1 MKGGASIMGRE
12 YSSDLSGLRDEL
24 INGLAALRKE
34 VQKESEKVGRA
45 IGDGYE
51 DGYEDSVEV
60 VRKSKEDLLQ
70 ELQDLQ
76 GAFERNLN
84 KLPTILKKSFQKLDF
99 ADLSRVS
106 RRLKTE
112 ISEIQNIYGDLSKI
126 GVDINI
132 NGWMDSMLQKANQLS
147 VSLDQQS
154 EIVSDIGKAAE
165 DAADKV
171 VKGTKEST
179 AAIQQQAKATEQ
191 LAKARKKASGVKVRE
206 FTREEYDAY
215 TEQYQKDHDGDNEF
229 LENTVDIIRK
239 ASQFGTHFAADI
251 QTSCK
256 RAATAVNRFFSAIDP
271 DKYPALASW
280 KETILESVQNG
291 ISSEKEM
298 YNGMFTGAYSWGV
311 EAPDEDS
318 YYVYLNL
325 LDVAKDKEKEYFA
338 YLQEEY
344 RKRDEGLEKQHELTR
359 KLVQTYEKLNELH
372 KNEPNWDNNNQIESI
387 KKRLTY
393 YEQEKVL
400 LQDIQNIKE
409 EFDSI
414 PSRYKNPEEFNE
426 TARVFKST
434 LKFGDYGNGNLKDN
448 ERATSIYQRELE
460 SAIKKQEKLTAAIEE
475 TANARQEETQFT
487 QKNVAAMAQLQNL
500 IGDLKSK
507 YGEQSFNNIFGETVS
522 QFGELNAS
530 NATALYDALIT
541 KNEEYIRSVEEQ
553 AQKTRIAGQEL
564 QTFMAQNQKLANQFG
579 NNVEFEQKW
588 CDLLNQIG
596 QATLNAA
603 DATKQLSEW
612 MDSSGLAKPISESAQ
627 QQEQFQKKIE
637 ETTGDIEKQNKE
649 LGKTA
654 DIIKSVFDGY
664 KSPFSDVEM
673 KQLLKGANLNNILS
687 GLNISKAN
695 KAEITNKYNQLAS
708 MWADQG
714 NVEESVLYAATQEF
728 VDLVVSSS
736 TRRIENVT
744 QEMKDKAQE
753 FLNYMNGKQ
762 FSYSAADRAE
772 FGSDWA
778 AASKV
783 ALGKNQKLL
792 SNKSGTP
799 LTGSRYTE
807 ILDVYNKLIGA
818 AQEIDQ
824 KQNQL
829 QQIVKMV
836 SNAKNLAGAP
846 STKSIDLTAEDSAA
860 LYDKVSASMSVA
872 SNNAEQMRIVAAEAV
887 KKEEELAAAAERVAE
902 AKRKQSESAKKA
914 KQEISVESIIERDIE
929 KALGQL
935 RSAKDNETTL
945 INLKGVFSGD
955 DLVEQFSSMVQ
966 KIAEQANLSVGKI
979 TVKDDIAQVR
989 LYNEEL
995 KVTVEQM
1002 YKLRQATEEAD
1013 SAQLELVSQSFSQ
1026 NVKALNENTF
1036 DVDGFRARAVAAVE
1050 KVRSSLH
1057 GLEYD
1062 LTDLEKSAGNISSK
1076 EDFAKFNNQLKAAQD
1091 NIQAIKN
1098 ATVSKS
1104 SMNQLANMQ
1113 RDMKNA
1119 NIELETMRIK
1129 LQKIGD
1135 IDGVED
1141 AKKMIDDMA
1150 LAAQKF
1156 NEAQDA
1162 QGQQDAYSKY
1172 SASRSSFKAQLEYLN
1187 AVKSFNA
1194 SQASAAKQTVDPI
1207 KNQYNSI
1214 LDTVNKINSINS
1226 DILKFQEKDAGSGLY
1241 SSYIKQLQAGKE
1253 QLVAQLQST
1262 VQEIDAA
1269 LSEGFVRGKEISIP
1283 SVKFLG
1289 DNEAVSNFLNSTKTQ
1304 AALTAD
1310 EIDRLV
1316 VSLQKAQSI
1325 DVQAAARVVEQ
1336 FRTVQETYQKIGS
1349 LFSLDTNSTM
1359 YKNVEI
1365 LFSSITKYRRM
1376 LSSDPTEWTPE
1387 QSKYLQTLID
1397 EFNRYGN
1404 TLVQVGQKEQQYFA
1418 GKQKYTAD
1426 TSMQSMAEDAKK
1438 SAEEVSATQQ
1448 KLTTAAQNFAKE
1460 SGASGAIVTN
1470 FVQGADGISR
1480 LDFSVLDSGTNSLRK
1495 FRMEMGSVSEGT
1507 YITETTVN
1515 NFVSKTQQAAKQ
1527 LQTVSDLISRLQLS
1541 GANMDNNSIVRLIDL
1556 QQQLATELSKGSGA
1570 DQNVLSRLIK
1580 DAKLSATEVEKLY
1593 KKYIQMRNAIA
1604 SGDAANL
1611 GTIKADGSTAGI
1623 YDQLCEKVRAFA
1635 AVQNDATIEIGK
1647 FNKTTNSLDFE
1658 LTKTD
1663 GTVTSF
1669 RASMD
1674 ALTGSVAVQEI
1685 GTRQLGSMWQQL
1697 GTELGGVWKLIKYAT
1712 VGYSVFFKV
1721 ISAVRK
1727 GVNYVKEIDLAL
1739 TELKK
1744 VTDETNAA
1752 YSNFLQT
1759 ASKTSSVIGS
1769 TVSDFTEATANFARL
1784 GYSLEESSKMA
1795 ETAIVYK
1802 NVADGL
1808 DTVEQSTESI
1818 ISTMKAFGIESSDT
1832 MSIID
1837 KFNEVKVSCLR
1848 IW

>member
-1 MKGGASIMGRE
+1 MGRE

-132 NGWMDSMLQKANQLS
+132 DGWMDSMLQKANQLS

-154 EIVSDIGKAAE
+154 EIVSDVGKAAE
-165 DAADKV
+165 NAASKV
-171 VKGTKEST
+171 VKGAKEST
-179 AAIQQQAKATEQ
+179 TAIQQQTKATEQ
-191 LAKARKKASGVKVRE
+191 LAAAQEKNVGASQQNSVKAIEDAYYAASKNVDELREKLSKAEEEQERLLKHAKVYGYTLDMSAQKAGRIQSILSKTGDH
-206 FTREEYDAY
+206 FTRSRSEAIPNLL
-215 TEQYQKDHDGDNEF
+215 KNGM
-229 LENTVDIIRK
+229 TVDKYLGGYGI
-239 ASQFGTHFAADI
+239 ADKLSPSYTPI
-251 QTSCK
+251 TKTEYEYAQYLSK
-256 RAATAVNRFFSAIDP
+256 KI
-271 DKYPALASW
+271 
-280 KETILESVQNG
+280 KE
-291 ISSEKEM
+291 
-298 YNGMFTGAYSWGV
+298 
-311 EAPDEDS
+311 
-318 YYVYLNL
+318 LN
-325 LDVAKDKEKEYFA
+325 VGW
-338 YLQEEY
+338 
-344 RKRDEGLEKQHELTR
+344 DEGLNILRLQNGQLMEAESNVLFLEEELATAQ
-359 KLVQTYEKLNELH
+359 KMSEEAYERMAYAH
-372 KNEPNWDNNNQIESI
+372 SGI
-387 KKRLTY
+387 
-393 YEQEKVL
+393 
-400 LQDIQNIKE
+400 
-409 EFDSI
+409 
-414 PSRYKNPEEFNE
+414 
-426 TARVFKST
+426 
-434 LKFGDYGNGNLKDN
+434 FGDEAIAANKK
-448 ERATSIYQRELE
+448 ALE
-460 SAIKKQEKLTAAIEE
+460 PVT
-475 TANARQEETQFT
+475 
-487 QKNVAAMAQLQNL
+487 QLQNL

-507 YGEQSFNNIFGETVS
+507 YGELSFNNIFGETIS

-530 NATALYDALIT
+530 NATALYDALIA

-596 QATLNAA
+596 QAALNAA

-612 MDSSGLAKPISESAQ
+612 MSSSGLAKPISEATQ
-627 QQEQFQKKIE
+627 QEEQFQKKIE

-1438 SAEEVSATQQ
+1438 SAEEVSAAQQ

-1541 GANMDNNSIVRLIDL
+1541 GANMDNSSVIRLVSS
-1556 QQQLATELSKGSGA
+1556 QQKLAAELSKGSGA
-1570 DQNVLSRLIK
+1570 DQNVLSQLTK
-1580 DAKLSATEVEKLY
+1580 DAKLSAAEVEKLY
-1593 KKYIQMRNAIA
+1593 KQFVQLNNLVTSNEAYGLGKINFGENVREQLKNSLAAWGKQNEFTNIKLA
-1604 SGDAANL
+1604 SLNEV
-1611 GTIKADGSTAGI
+1611 T
-1623 YDQLCEKVRAFA
+1623 
-1635 AVQNDATIEIGK
+1635 GK
-1647 FNKTTNSLDFE
+1647 FKVTAQATDDTVREFTGSLNQLGNS
-1658 LTKTD
+1658 
-1663 GTVTSF
+1663 
-1669 RASMD
+1669 ASM
-1674 ALTGSVAVQEI
+1674 
-1685 GTRQLGSMWQQL
+1685 QQTKV
-1697 GTELGGVWKLIKYAT
+1697 TELGSKWDRFKTSLSKTGRQLMVAL
-1712 VGYSVFFKV
+1712 VGYNVFFKA
-1721 ISAVRK
+1721 ISEIRK
-1727 GVNYVKEIDLAL
+1727 GIGYVKDIDLAM
-1739 TELKK
+1739 TELRK
-1744 VTDETNAA
+1744 VTDETEAS
-1752 YSNFLQT
+1752 YSRFLKT
-1759 ASKTSSVIGS
+1759 ASKTAGVIGS
-1769 TVSDFTEATANFARL
+1769 TVSDFTDATANFARL
-1784 GYSLEESSKMA
+1784 GYSMDEAAKMA
-1795 ETAIVYK
+1795 ETAIVYR
-1802 NVADGL
+1802 NVAD
-1808 DTVEQSTESI
+1808 
-1818 ISTMKAFGIESSDT
+1818 
-1832 MSIID
+1832 
-1837 KFNEVKVSCLR
+1837 
-1848 IW
+1848 